1 LVKRKLAER
10 GGYHLPR
17 NTIRGLNTLTALNPS
32 ASLSL
37 HRQLYEQ
44 LRASIL
50 GGQLLAGSRLPSTRA
65 LAAEI
70 GISRNTVLA
79 AFEQLHAEGYLQGRL
94 GSGTYVARELPD
106 ELLTA
111 GSQTPATTASRLA
124 APGTSGPARRLSER
138 GERIAAGART
148 PLPVLTGRSADQRAF
163 TIGLPDLE
171 AFPHELWARLLN
183 RQLRES
189 PSHLMRY
196 NHPAGYAPLRQ
207 AIAAH
212 LATAR
217 RVHCTAEQVII
228 VSGSQQALDLSARVL
243 LDPGDPA
250 WIEDPGY
257 LGARA
262 ALVAAGARLVPVP
275 VDDDG
280 LDVAAAEARSPEAR
294 LAVVTP
300 SHQFPLGSTMS
311 LARRLTLIDWAH
323 RAGSWVVEDDYD
335 AEFRYA
341 GRPLTALQ
349 GIDGRGCVIYVGTF
363 SKALFPGLRLGY
375 LVAPPQLVDALIGAH
390 MATDMHAHL
399 LEQAALA
406 DFIREGHFDRHL
418 RRVRVLYAERQ
429 AILVEAVKRELEGI
443 LDVRPCESGLHLI
456 GWLAPGL
463 DDSLAAR
470 EAATQGVDVW
480 PLSLHALDPYPG
492 AALLLGY
499 ASLSPQEIRSGVQR
513 LARALMRV
521 HRGGPNGSARRRK
534 LSPPIGQR
542 G

>member
-1 LVKRKLAER
+1 
-10 GGYHLPR
+10 
-17 NTIRGLNTLTALNPS
+17 LNTLTALNPS
-32 ASLSL
+32 ASLPL

-44 LRASIL
+44 LRVSIL

-65 LAAEI
+65 LAAEM

-111 GSQTPATTASRLA
+111 GSQTPATSASRLGLA

-138 GERIAAGART
+138 GERIATGTRT
-148 PLPVLTGRSADQRAF
+148 PLPILTGRSVDQRAF
-163 TIGLPDLE
+163 TIGLPELE

-217 RVHCTAEQVII
+217 RVRCTAEQVII
-228 VSGSQQALDLSARVL
+228 VTGSQQALDLSARIL

-280 LDVAAAEARSPEAR
+280 FDVAAAETRSPEAR

-300 SHQFPLGSTMS
+300 SHQFPLSSTMS
-311 LARRLTLIDWAH
+311 LARRLALIDWAH
-323 RAGSWVVEDDYD
+323 RTGSWVVEDDYD

-375 LVAPPQLVDALIGAH
+375 LVAPPQLVDALVGAH

-406 DFIREGHFDRHL
+406 DFIREGHFERHL
-418 RRVRVLYAERQ
+418 RRMRVLYAERQ
-429 AILVEAVKRELEGI
+429 AILVEAVKRELQGI
-443 LDVRPCESGLHLI
+443 LEVSPSQSGLHLI
-456 GWLAPGL
+456 GWLAAGL
-463 DDSLAAR
+463 DDSVVAG
-470 EAATQGVDVW
+470 EAASEGVDVW
-480 PLSLHALDPYPG
+480 PLSLHSLEPYPR

-499 ASLSPQEIRSGVQR
+499 AGLTPQEIRSGVQR
-513 LARALMRV
+513 LGRALMRV
-521 HRGGPNGSARRRK
+521 HSR
-534 LSPPIGQR
+534 
-542 G
+542 

>member
-1 LVKRKLAER
+1 
-10 GGYHLPR
+10 
-17 NTIRGLNTLTALNPS
+17 
-32 ASLSL
+32 
-37 HRQLYEQ
+37 
-44 LRASIL
+44 
-50 GGQLLAGSRLPSTRA
+50 
-65 LAAEI
+65 
-70 GISRNTVLA
+70 
-79 AFEQLHAEGYLQGRL
+79 
-94 GSGTYVARELPD
+94 
-106 ELLTA
+106 
-111 GSQTPATTASRLA
+111 
-124 APGTSGPARRLSER
+124 
-138 GERIAAGART
+138 
-148 PLPVLTGRSADQRAF
+148 
-163 TIGLPDLE
+163 
-171 AFPHELWARLLN
+171 
-183 RQLRES
+183 
-189 PSHLMRY
+189 MRY

-228 VSGSQQALDLSARVL
+228 VTGSQQALDLSARIL

-280 LDVAAAEARSPEAR
+280 LDVAAAETRSPEAR

-311 LARRLTLIDWAH
+311 LARRLALIDWAH

-349 GIDGRGCVIYVGTF
+349 GIDRRGCVIYVGTF
-363 SKALFPGLRLGY
+363 SKVLFPGLRLGY

-390 MATDMHAHL
+390 MATDMHAHV

-406 DFIREGHFDRHL
+406 DFIRGGHFERHL
-418 RRVRVLYAERQ
+418 RRMRVLYAERQ
-429 AILVEAVKRELEGI
+429 AILVEAVKRELEGV
-443 LDVRPCESGLHLI
+443 LDVSPCESGLHLI
-456 GWLAPGL
+456 GWLASGL
-463 DDSLAAR
+463 DDSLAAE

-480 PLSLHALDPYPG
+480 PLSLHSLGPHPR

-499 ASLSPQEIRSGVQR
+499 ASLTPREIRSGVQR

-521 HRGGPNGSARRRK
+521 HGGGPNGSARHGAGRRRRPWVNADEFAIGRP
-534 LSPPIGQR
+534 LSATSSDPSDLGREPTV
-542 G
+542 